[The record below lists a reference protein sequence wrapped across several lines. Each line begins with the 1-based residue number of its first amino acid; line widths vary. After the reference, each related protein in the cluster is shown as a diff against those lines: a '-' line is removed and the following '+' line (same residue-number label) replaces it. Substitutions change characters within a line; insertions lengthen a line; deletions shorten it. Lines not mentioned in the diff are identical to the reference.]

1 MTSTDPSFTRE
12 VRRDFDYART
22 ELPGGD
28 AVDDVYRD
36 GKAPLNGGG
45 SPATPKGQ
53 HIGRIWHR
61 VTDGVWYAT
70 PDDGAWECLT
80 WYHPFYSRREA
91 AMFLLALS
99 MRGI

>member
-12 VRRDFDYART
+12 VCRDFDYVRT
-22 ELPGGD
+22 LLADD
-28 AVDDVYRD
+28 AVDDVYHAGR
-36 GKAPLNGGG
+36 APLNGGG

-70 PDDGAWECLT
+70 PDDGAWDALA

-91 AMFLLALS
+91 AMFLLA
-99 MRGI
+99 RGI